1 MGGERGCWKRFN
13 FGLMYMRMCIYN
25 KFWEPTL
32 RFEWDETKSAIN
44 LRKHGIAFET
54 AVLVFDDP
62 QQLLL
67 PDRVVDG
74 SNDGRRSDREMEFFS
89 YW

>member
-1 MGGERGCWKRFN
+1 
-13 FGLMYMRMCIYN
+13 MRMCIYN